1 MINIIMIN
9 IINDIDN
16 SKIIA
21 KENIKK
27 GTIILIEKPVYKE
40 KNIILLLYILIKNK
54 DDINI
59 KNLYPRN
66 NININ
71 STFLQTIYKLINNYP
86 DKKIKQ
92 FLLLIDTNIL
102 IFYYYKILFN
112 AFDMNTPAI
121 LPIGAKMNHSCKPNV
136 YFYQK
141 NNLMYFEALND
152 IKKND
157 ELCYSYLRNYNFI
170 NQKDKQN
177 YLLNHYNFI
186 CKCVMCFM

>member
-1 MINIIMIN
+1 MIN

-21 KENIKK
+21 KEYIKK
-27 GTIILIEKPVYKE
+27 GAIILIEEPVYKE
-40 KNIILLLYILIKNK
+40 KNIILLLYTFLKNK
-54 DDINI
+54 DDTNI

-66 NININ
+66 NINIK

-112 AFDMNTPAI
+112 AFDMNYPAI
-121 LPIGAKMNHSCKPNV
+121 LPIGAKMNHSCNPNI
-136 YFYQK
+136 YFYKK
-141 NNLMYFEALND
+141 NNLMYFEALID
-152 IKKND
+152 IKKGE

-186 CKCVMCFM
+186 CKCHICVM